1 MRFSHKVKVGV
12 VVVATSIIGGCGS
25 VEKVRKS
32 IDGEQP
38 IAAHALS
45 TPMHIQEAPRVREM
59 QGTMLTASELSVA
72 RDGGA
77 WLKSIHVGID
87 AARPIS
93 LTQAVAQLAAKG
105 VNISSDLPL
114 DGVMFS
120 GTINQTDAE
129 SALRQL
135 LGSTGLDY
143 RVDDIRKLVIIKP
156 LASRTWYLNLGNRR
170 SSYASSGAMDA
181 GGGAQS
187 NSTSTSSSSSQPSTG
202 GASGVSSGQSTGA
215 SGQSSSGQGQTS
227 APQSS
232 SSAGAAGTGV
242 SSSED
247 FWAALATE
255 LGNRLTVLV
264 PATMGKKSSLDMQQS
279 QAFVPAL
286 QAMQGMPVQQA
297 FNQIPP
303 VNGMQGIQ
311 SNADAGQIYTK
322 KQIGAYSLNPETGAI
337 SVQAPHWVLSD
348 LDIYLKRVQ
357 QMYNTDLTFVGELV
371 LVSNTDAQSEG
382 FDIQSFAKF
391 VGGRYGALISNSPLG
406 GVTVNFPNGSIP
418 SVNAGSQTVGGA
430 LLGVQSAKDGLQ
442 IFNSYLAQMGKFAIK
457 QRPVITTTSGVPGQ
471 FSTLTPM
478 YYNTVSQTAAAGNT
492 GAATQATT
500 NTLSQK
506 NFGTT
511 LKVYPR
517 FDMATG
523 LVRAQISVANVIF
536 AGNQSVQQLVSAG
549 NGVQAVTQTIPLEK
563 FFNVSGEALLRDGDL
578 IIVGGQAETTLQ
590 SAENGLP
597 IGETPVGGIFGTK
610 TSTNAGGTYYFA
622 LQVSVKKR

>member
-1 MRFSHKVKVGV
+1 MRFSYRVKVGA
-12 VVVATSIIGGCGS
+12 VVVATSFIGGCGS

-45 TPMHIQEAPRVREM
+45 TPMHLQEAPRVREM

-143 RVDDIRKLVIIKP
+143 RVDDIRKLVVIKP

-181 GGGAQS
+181 GSGAQS
-187 NSTSTSSSSSQPSTG
+187 NSNSTSSSSQPSTG
-202 GASGVSSGQSTGA
+202 GASGASSGQSAGS
-215 SGQSSSGQGQTS
+215 SGQSPSGQGQAN

-264 PATMGKKSSLDMQQS
+264 PATMGKKASQDMQQS

-297 FNQIPP
+297 FNQIPQI
-303 VNGMQGIQ
+303 NGMQGIQ

-371 LVSNTDAQSEG
+371 LVSNTDAHSEG

-622 LQVSVKKR
+622 LQVAVKKR